1 MAANTIRDIVD
12 YTLKFKEQPLNEDAV
27 KQAKKLVLDTLGVS
41 ISGWK
46 EPSIAKIYRAIDRGD
61 STWTAQAFGTGERL
75 PLEWAIIC
83 NGALARVQDYMDVY
97 YDLDA
102 SHRRNTYRSCSA
114 AAMPWACQGSKRS
127 EGSCWP
133 MICRAGLP
141 RICAAIET
149 GGITQRWLPQSARRY
164 SGCF

>member
-61 STWTAQAFGTGERL
+61 STWTAQAFGTGAPAAGMGDHL
-75 PLEWAIIC
+75 QW
-83 NGALARVQDYMDVY
+83 GAGE
-97 YDLDA
+97 
-102 SHRRNTYRSCSA
+102 S
-114 AAMPWACQGSKRS
+114 
-127 EGSCWP
+127 
-133 MICRAGLP
+133 AGLYG
-141 RICAAIET
+141 R
-149 GGITQRWLPQSARRY
+149 LL
-164 SGCF
+164 

>member
-61 STWTAQAFGTGERL
+61 STWTAQAFGTGAAGMGDHL
-75 PLEWAIIC
+75 QW
-83 NGALARVQDYMDVY
+83 GAGE
-97 YDLDA
+97 
-102 SHRRNTYRSCSA
+102 S
-114 AAMPWACQGSKRS
+114 
-127 EGSCWP
+127 
-133 MICRAGLP
+133 AGLYG
-141 RICAAIET
+141 R
-149 GGITQRWLPQSARRY
+149 LL
-164 SGCF
+164 